1 MAITVKKDSLPSPMT
16 LNVRFYNKKG
26 QHQKKR
32 GNPAYADLE
41 IVTLGG
47 GYVQVCA
54 VTDAGDR
61 FVDSLRVA

>member
-1 MAITVKKDSLPSPMT
+1 MAIIKKDALPPMTT

-26 QHQKKR
+26 QHQKKL
-32 GNPAYADLE
+32 GNPSYADLE

-54 VTDAGDR
+54 VTEVGDR